1 MNYTYSLTAIQN
13 IILRSDGAQIPADEG
28 NTDYVAY
35 LRWVADGNTPNPAPQ
50 PDLAATI
57 NGLSAQIDNLVATV
71 YDNWTRFAQEYINRQ
86 AAAQAYAN
94 AGYTGTPGIWITSFS
109 DAAGLTAKQGAQ
121 LILQQ
126 ANGLNSALAA
136 LAAQRMRKYEIAAQK
151 TVVDAQNTYN
161 SIVQDIMSI
170 AATIH

>member
-1 MNYTYSLTAIQN
+1 MYTYSLLLNTTT
-13 IILRSDGAQIPADEG
+13 ILRSDGAHIPADPL
-28 NTDYVAY
+28 NSDYVQY
-35 LRWVADGNTPNPAPQ
+35 LAWLADGNTPNPAPQ
-50 PDLAATI
+50 PDLSAIITD
-57 NGLSAQIDNLVATV
+57 LSAQIDNLVATV
-71 YDNWTRFAQEYINRQ
+71 YQNWTRFAQEYINRQ
-86 AAAQAYAN
+86 TAAQAYAN
-94 AGYTGTPGIWITSFS
+94 AGFTGTPGIWITSFS

-136 LAAQRMRKYEIAAQK
+136 LAAQRMRKYEIASQR